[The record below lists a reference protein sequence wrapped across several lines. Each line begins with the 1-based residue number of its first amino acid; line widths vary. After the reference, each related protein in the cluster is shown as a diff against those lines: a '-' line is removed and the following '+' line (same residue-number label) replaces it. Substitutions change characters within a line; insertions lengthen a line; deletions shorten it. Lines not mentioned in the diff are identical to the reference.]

1 MTDTGP
7 SGAASEPTQPSTLA
21 GRLRDLADIP
31 AGAGA
36 FGLAAG
42 LAAFVVALAMAV
54 THLAQIWGYYL
65 PSGQFKNLHLGLG
78 LLICTLV
85 MLAKTGPREYV
96 QRAMLLLALV
106 GTLVCFVFI
115 HVEYEELVTTR
126 TFFAVPADFWIGVL
140 LIVVAFYVCGREW
153 GWTIP
158 VMALIAMAYG
168 HWGNLLPGELFWHG
182 GLGLE
187 RLVGYASIPYFQGLL
202 GGLTELSAGT
212 IFVFMIFAGILQVT
226 GGIEFIIAVGR
237 ALGGRSRAGPAQVA
251 VISSGFMGMISGSSV
266 ANVAATGA
274 FTIPMMKRSGF
285 KPEFAG
291 AVEAVASTG
300 GQLTPPVMGL
310 AAFLIVGTTG
320 IPYLE
325 VMLAAA
331 FPALIYYTH
340 LMLGVHLRAVAL
352 GIDTRVTGQSAYG
365 MEPVPLRDAL
375 LRYGHLLIGIGVLV
389 WLLVIQMP
397 AGTAALYSIFALIG
411 LDAARRLATGYRQP
425 LRALG
430 GILRMILAGLN
441 VGARGGAQ
449 VAVVIA
455 VIGVMVEVL
464 AVTGFAQK
472 LSNMMLDLA
481 DGRLWLLLLIAALT
495 CLVFGLGLPTSA
507 AYIIVAVLG
516 APAMMKLGVPE
527 LAAHMFVFYF
537 ANVSAITPPVA
548 VSALVA
554 ANIAGGRFMTT
565 AFTSMQLGLPGFLL
579 PFLFVM
585 RPEILGIDA
594 GFWLQ
599 AFVAAIALVA
609 VLALNVAIEGFLL
622 RPMKF
627 WERLLVLPA
636 AFGLLEPGW
645 VTSAIGLALL
655 AFVVALQF
663 RPVGREPALQS
674 AGPPQ

>member
-1 MTDTGP
+1 MTSDPSSGP
-7 SGAASEPTQPSTLA
+7 ARSEPA
-21 GRLRDLADIP
+21 GLSGFIREIADIP
-31 AGAGA
+31 TARGRLGVAAAGAA
-36 FGLAAG
+36 L
-42 LAAFVVALAMAV
+42 VVALAMAIV
-54 THLAQIWGYYL
+54 HLAQIWGYYL

-78 LLICTLV
+78 LLVCALV
-85 MLAKTGPREYV
+85 MLAKAPPGRTFD
-96 QRAMLLLALV
+96 RAILLLAVAAILV
-106 GTLVCFVFI
+106 PVVFI

-126 TFFAVPADFWIGVL
+126 TFFAEPQDFWIGVL
-140 LIVVAFYVCGREW
+140 LIVVAFYICGREW

-158 VMALIAMAYG
+158 ALALAAMAYG
-168 HWGNLLPGELFWHG
+168 HWGNLLPGDLFWHG

-212 IFVFMIFAGILQVT
+212 IFLFMIFAGILQVT
-226 GGIEFIIAVGR
+226 GGIEFIIAIGR

-331 FPALIYYTH
+331 FPALIYYVH
-340 LMLGVHLRAVAL
+340 LMLGVHLRTVAL
-352 GIDTRVTGQSAYG
+352 GIDTRKVSQKDADG
-365 MEPVPLRDAL
+365 MEPIGVGEAM
-375 LRYGHLLIGIGVLV
+375 LRYGHLLLGIAVLV

-397 AGTAALYSIFALIG
+397 AGTAALYSIGALIA
-411 LDAARRLATGYRQP
+411 LDSLRRLVTGYREP
-425 LRALG
+425 LKALG
-430 GILRMILAGLN
+430 GILRMVVTGLN

-455 VIGVMVEVL
+455 VIGVMVEVC
-464 AVTGFAQK
+464 AVTGSAQK
-472 LSNMMLDLA
+472 LSNMMLELA

-579 PFLFVM
+579 PFLFVV

-594 GFWLQ
+594 SLWVQ
-599 AFVAAIALVA
+599 AAVAGLALIA
-609 VLALNVAIEGFLL
+609 VLSLNVALEGFLL
-622 RPMKF
+622 RPMRL

-645 VTSAIGLALL
+645 ITTVIGLALL
-655 AFVVALQF
+655 AVVVVLQM
-663 RPVGREPALQS
+663 RPVPQRAALGS
-674 AGPPQ
+674 AGPPH

>member
-1 MTDTGP
+1 MTSDP
-7 SGAASEPTQPSTLA
+7 SSEPARREPA
-21 GRLRDLADIP
+21 GLSGFIREIADIP
-31 AGAGA
+31 TATGGLGVAAAGAA
-36 FGLAAG
+36 L
-42 LAAFVVALAMAV
+42 VVALAMAIV
-54 THLAQIWGYYL
+54 HLAQIWGYFL

-78 LLICTLV
+78 LLVCALV
-85 MLAKTGPREYV
+85 MLAKAPPARMFD
-96 QRAMLLLALV
+96 RAILILAIAAILV
-106 GTLVCFVFI
+106 PVVFI

-126 TFFAVPADFWIGVL
+126 TFFAEPQDFWIGVL
-140 LIVVAFYVCGREW
+140 LIVVAFYICGREW

-158 VMALIAMAYG
+158 ALALAAMAYG
-168 HWGNLLPGELFWHG
+168 HWGNLLPGDLFWHG

-212 IFVFMIFAGILQVT
+212 IFLFMIFAGVLQVT
-226 GGIEFIIAVGR
+226 GGIEFIIAIGR

-331 FPALIYYTH
+331 FPALIYYVH
-340 LMLGVHLRAVAL
+340 LMLGVHLRTVAL
-352 GIDTRVTGQSAYG
+352 GIDTRTVSQKDADG
-365 MEPVPLRDAL
+365 MEPIGVGEAM
-375 LRYGHLLIGIGVLV
+375 LRYGHLLLGIAVLV

-397 AGTAALYSIFALIG
+397 AGTAALYSIGALIA
-411 LDAARRLATGYRQP
+411 LDSLRRLVTGYREP
-425 LRALG
+425 VKAVG
-430 GILRMILAGLN
+430 GILRMIVTGLN

-455 VIGVMVEVL
+455 VIGVMVEVF

-472 LSNMMLDLA
+472 LSNMMLELA

-579 PFLFVM
+579 PFLFVV

-594 GFWLQ
+594 SLGMQ
-599 AFVAAIALVA
+599 AAVAGLALIA
-609 VLALNVAIEGFLL
+609 VLSLNVALEGFLL
-622 RPMKF
+622 RPMRL

-645 VTSAIGLALL
+645 ITTVIGLALL
-655 AFVVALQF
+655 AVVVVLQL
-663 RPVGREPALQS
+663 RPVPQRAALES
-674 AGPPQ
+674 AGPPH

>member
-1 MTDTGP
+1 MTSHP
-7 SGAASEPTQPSTLA
+7 APASEH
-21 GRLRDLADIP
+21 GG
-31 AGAGA
+31 GAGSGRVA
-36 FGLAAG
+36 RLLRELSDLPTANGAVGLAA
-42 LAAFVVALAMAV
+42 AAAALLVALSMAAI
-54 THLAQIWGYYL
+54 HLVQIWGFVL
-65 PSGQFKNLHLGLG
+65 PSGQFKNVHLGFG
-78 LLICTLV
+78 LTLCALV
-85 MLAKTGPREYV
+85 MIAKAPAGRRVDRALLGVALAAV
-96 QRAMLLLALV
+96 LV
-106 GTLVCFVFI
+106 SFVFI

-126 TFFAVPADFWIGVL
+126 TFLAQPSDFWIGVTL
-140 LIVVAFYVCGREW
+140 LLAALYICGREW

-158 VMALIAMAYG
+158 ALAVAALAYG
-168 HWGNLLPGELFWHG
+168 YWGNLIPGELFWHG
-182 GLGLE
+182 GLRLE
-187 RLVGYASIPYFQGLL
+187 RLIGYASIPYFQGLL

-212 IFVFMIFAGILQVT
+212 IFIFMLFAGILQVT
-226 GGIEFIIAVGR
+226 GGIEFIIAIGR

-320 IPYLE
+320 IPYAE

-331 FPALIYYTH
+331 FPAFIYYVH
-340 LMLGVHLRAVAL
+340 LMLAVHLRTVAL
-352 GIDTRVTGQSAYG
+352 GIDTRTIAAASPGL
-365 MEPVPLRDAL
+365 EDVPIGVAL
-375 LRYGHLLIGIGVLV
+375 WRYGHLLLGIAVLV
-389 WLLVIQMP
+389 TLLIQQMP
-397 AGTAALYSIFALIG
+397 AGTAALYSIGALLA
-411 LDAARRLATGYRQP
+411 LDGTRRLLAGYRDP
-425 LRALG
+425 LGALA
-430 GILRMILAGLN
+430 GILRMVVAGFN
-441 VGARGGAQ
+441 TGARGGAQ

-455 VIGVMVEVL
+455 VIGVMVEIL

-481 DGRLWLLLLIAALT
+481 DGRLWLLLLIAAFT

-579 PFLFVM
+579 PFLFVVH
-585 RPEILGIDA
+585 PEILGIGVGA
-594 GFWLQ
+594 GTQ
-599 AFVAAIALVA
+599 ALVAAIALIA
-609 VLALNVAIEGFLL
+609 VLSLNVAIEGHLV
-622 RPMKF
+622 RPMRI
-627 WERLLVLPA
+627 WERALLLPA
-636 AFGLLEPGW
+636 AFGLLYPGW
-645 VTSAIGLALL
+645 TTTAVGLVLLL
-655 AFVVALQF
+655 AVAAFQ
-663 RPVGREPALQS
+663 ALPERRT
-674 AGPPQ
+674 ATGLR

>member
-1 MTDTGP
+1 MN
-7 SGAASEPTQPSTLA
+7 SGQSTPPQLA
-21 GRLRDLADIP
+21 GDAAPSRLAALVHDLADLP
-31 AGAGA
+31 ASGGRLGTAA
-36 FGLAAG
+36 AAAALAA
-42 LAAFVVALAMAV
+42 ALAMAGI
-54 THLAQIWGYYL
+54 HLLQIWGYFL
-65 PSGQFKNLHLGLG
+65 PAGQFKNVHLGFG
-78 LLICTLV
+78 LLVCALV
-85 MLAKTGPREYV
+85 MLAKVPADR
-96 QRAMLLLALV
+96 RWDRIALSLAIVAILV
-106 GTLVCFVFI
+106 SLVFI

-126 TFFAVPADFWIGVL
+126 TFFAEPIDFWMGVL
-140 LIVVAFYVCGREW
+140 LLLVALYICGREW

-158 VMALIAMAYG
+158 ALAVAAMAYG
-168 HWGNLLPGELFWHG
+168 YWGNLLPGELFWHG
-182 GLGLE
+182 GLRLE
-187 RLVGYASIPYFQGLL
+187 RLIGYASIPYFQGLL

-212 IFVFMIFAGILQVT
+212 IFIFMIFAGILQVT
-226 GGIEFIIAVGR
+226 GGIEFIIAIGR
-237 ALGGRSRAGPAQVA
+237 ALGGKSRAGPAQVA

-320 IPYLE
+320 IPYSE

-331 FPALIYYTH
+331 FPALIYYVH
-340 LMLGVHLRAVAL
+340 LMLGVHLRTVSL
-352 GIDTRVTGQSAYG
+352 GIDTRTIGSDG
-365 MEPVPLRDAL
+365 SGLEPISLGVAL
-375 LRYGHLLIGIGVLV
+375 FRYGHLLLGIVVLV
-389 WLLVIQMP
+389 YLLILQMP
-397 AGTAALYSIFALIG
+397 AGTAAFYAIGALIG
-411 LDAARRLATGYRQP
+411 LDTVRRLITGFRDP
-425 LRALG
+425 IGAIG
-430 GILRMILAGLN
+430 GVLRMIVSGLT

-455 VIGVMVEVL
+455 VIGVMVEIL

-516 APAMMKLGVPE
+516 APAMIKLGVPE

-554 ANIAGGRFMTT
+554 ANIAGGKFMPT

-579 PFLFVM
+579 PFLFVVH
-585 RPEILGIDA
+585 PEILGI
-594 GFWLQ
+594 GVGVGTQ
-599 AFVAAIALVA
+599 AVIAAIALIA
-609 VLALNVAIEGFLL
+609 VLSLNVAIEGHLL
-622 RPMKF
+622 RPMRV

-636 AFGLLEPGW
+636 AFGLFYPGW
-645 VTSAIGLALL
+645 TTTLIGLALL
-655 AFVVALQF
+655 GAVVALQLIPE
-663 RPVGREPALQS
+663 RRTAASPR
-674 AGPPQ
+674 

>member
-1 MTDTGP
+1 
-7 SGAASEPTQPSTLA
+7 
-21 GRLRDLADIP
+21 
-31 AGAGA
+31 
-36 FGLAAG
+36 
-42 LAAFVVALAMAV
+42 
-54 THLAQIWGYYL
+54 
-65 PSGQFKNLHLGLG
+65 
-78 LLICTLV
+78 
-85 MLAKTGPREYV
+85 
-96 QRAMLLLALV
+96 
-106 GTLVCFVFI
+106 
-115 HVEYEELVTTR
+115 
-126 TFFAVPADFWIGVL
+126 
-140 LIVVAFYVCGREW
+140 
-153 GWTIP
+153 
-158 VMALIAMAYG
+158 
-168 HWGNLLPGELFWHG
+168 
-182 GLGLE
+182 
-187 RLVGYASIPYFQGLL
+187 
-202 GGLTELSAGT
+202 
-212 IFVFMIFAGILQVT
+212 
-226 GGIEFIIAVGR
+226 
-237 ALGGRSRAGPAQVA
+237 
-251 VISSGFMGMISGSSV
+251 
-266 ANVAATGA
+266 
-274 FTIPMMKRSGF
+274 MMKRSGF

-331 FPALIYYTH
+331 FPALIYYVH
-340 LMLGVHLRAVAL
+340 LMLGVHLRTVAL
-352 GIDTRVTGQSAYG
+352 GIDTRKVSQKDADG
-365 MEPVPLRDAL
+365 MEPIGVGEAM
-375 LRYGHLLIGIGVLV
+375 LRYGHLLLGIAVLV

-397 AGTAALYSIFALIG
+397 AGTAALYSIGALIA
-411 LDAARRLATGYRQP
+411 LDSLRRLVTGYREP
-425 LRALG
+425 LKALG
-430 GILRMILAGLN
+430 GILRMVVTGLN

-455 VIGVMVEVL
+455 VIGVMVEVF

-472 LSNMMLDLA
+472 LSNMMLELA

-579 PFLFVM
+579 PFLFVV

-594 GFWLQ
+594 SLWVQ
-599 AFVAAIALVA
+599 AAVAGLALIA
-609 VLALNVAIEGFLL
+609 VLSLNVALEGFLL
-622 RPMKF
+622 RPMRL

-645 VTSAIGLALL
+645 ITTVIGLALL
-655 AFVVALQF
+655 AVVVVLQM
-663 RPVGREPALQS
+663 RPVPQRAALGS
-674 AGPPQ
+674 AGPPH